1 MTLDDAITSFA
12 APGDLPRGEMGWA
25 LDHWDE
31 AAPRL
36 TAMLDAYARG
46 ENRTA
51 EAEGALF
58 ITVHLQA
65 EKRDTSAFAP
75 LCRLL
80 RDGEAASL
88 VLGDAILETLPRV
101 LVSLYDGG
109 LPALAAV
116 VETVQ
121 TDDFI
126 RTAAL
131 DAMAY
136 LTHAGQVPEA
146 DMRAC
151 LLRWLD
157 GLEQHE
163 SYVWVGWVMAV
174 TRLGW
179 ADLMPQAEEL
189 LRRGF
194 VDPDIMGVELLRED
208 LQRTLDDPSRV
219 IGFAADGIGPFGR
232 AKEELEEWEN
242 TPAPDLSDDPDWT
255 DEPEWEAPTMPI
267 TNPLRGVG
275 RNDPCPCGSG
285 KKYKKCCLV

>member
-1 MTLDDAITSFA
+1 MPGMTLDDAIASFA
-12 APGDLPRGEMGWA
+12 APGDLPRNGMRWA

-31 AAPRL
+31 AGPRFL
-36 TAMLDAYARG
+36 AMLDAYARG
-46 ENRTA
+46 EDRSAQT
-51 EAEGALF
+51 EGALF

-65 EKRDTSAFAP
+65 ERRDTAAFAP

-88 VLGDAILETLPRV
+88 VLGDAITETLPRV
-101 LVSLYDGG
+101 LVSLCDGD
-109 LPALAAV
+109 LPALAGV
-116 VETVQ
+116 VEAAQ

-157 GLEQHE
+157 ELEQRE

-194 VDPDIMGVELLRED
+194 VDPDIMGVEHLRED
-208 LQRTLDDPSRV
+208 LRRTLDDPRRV

-232 AKEELEEWEN
+232 AEEELDEWEN
-242 TPAPDLSDDPDWT
+242 TPPPDSADEPDW
-255 DEPEWEAPTMPI
+255 EPPTMPI